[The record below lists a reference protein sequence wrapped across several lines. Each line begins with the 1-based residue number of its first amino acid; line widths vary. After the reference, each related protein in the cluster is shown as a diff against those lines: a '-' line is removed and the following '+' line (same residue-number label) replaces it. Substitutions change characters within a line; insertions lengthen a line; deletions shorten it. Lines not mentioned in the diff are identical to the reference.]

1 MSHAQSTWL
10 DRIPLPPPH
19 STPSPLYPLNGS
31 VPRNLQHG
39 VPFGRLA
46 EQSPITGYEPKDP
59 VEVSITEDATVLL
72 PSRGASIG
80 LT

>member
-19 STPSPLYPLNGS
+19 STPSLLYPINGS

-72 PSRGASIG
+72 HQEEQVLG
-80 LT
+80 